1 MAGADA
7 LGRPDLGRLMPGATA
22 DVAVFGLADG
32 YMAPGLDPVQALV
45 AGAAA
50 EYARA
55 VWIAGRLVAE
65 NGALP
70 GFDMA
75 AAHAR
80 AQEQFAQLVARYPD
94 RTWKHP
100 PAEEI
105 FAPSYRPAPRSAA
118 CA

>member
-1 MAGADA
+1 M
-7 LGRPDLGRLMPGATA
+7 
-22 DVAVFGLADG
+22 FGLADG

-50 EYARA
+50 QYARA

-105 FAPSYRPAPRSAA
+105 FRRATGRPLARQLVREAGGTSCFGRFGSERALALRP
-118 CA
+118 